1 MVYFFNIKPFKQV
14 IYTYGSVTRNAEVT
28 NRCIAYDNFTTLI
41 ELFQGDPLYV
51 QFWERV
57 QDQRED
63 MVFNSIQEG
72 LDLLLGETQVKYY

>member
-1 MVYFFNIKPFKQV
+1 MKLQIDALLMIISQ
-14 IYTYGSVTRNAEVT
+14 
-28 NRCIAYDNFTTLI
+28 
-41 ELFQGDPLYV
+41 LFQGDPLYV